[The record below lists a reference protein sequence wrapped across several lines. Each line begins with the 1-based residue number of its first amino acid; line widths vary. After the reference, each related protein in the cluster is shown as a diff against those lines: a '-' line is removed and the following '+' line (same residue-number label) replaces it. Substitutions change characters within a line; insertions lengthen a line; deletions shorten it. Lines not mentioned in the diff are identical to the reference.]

1 MQGVSMPS
9 AIAKIDDTVIAD
21 SDNTL
26 KVEGNHYF
34 PKDSVNF
41 DLLKKTDM
49 KTVCHWKGD
58 ANYFSITVD
67 GAEYDNA
74 AWTYRDPTTERAQ
87 PIKDYVA
94 FYNNVVTVTD
104 K

>member
-1 MQGVSMPS
+1 MPS
-9 AIAKIDDTVIAD
+9 AIAKIDDVVVAD
-21 SDNTL
+21 SDDTI

-34 PKDSVNF
+34 PTESVNF
-41 DLLKKTDM
+41 DVMTSTDL

-58 ANYFSITVD
+58 ASYFTIKTD
-67 GAEYDNA
+67 AGEYENA
-74 AWTYRDPTTERAQ
+74 AWTYHKPITERAE

-94 FYNNVVTVTD
+94 FYPNIVTVED

>member
-1 MQGVSMPS
+1 MPS
-9 AIAKIDDTVIAD
+9 AVAKIDDTVIAD
-21 SDNTL
+21 SDDTI

-41 DLLKKTDM
+41 DVMTKTDM

-58 ANYFSITVD
+58 ASYYTITVD
-67 GAEYDNA
+67 GNEYENA
-74 AWTYRDPTTERAQ
+74 AWTYHEPITERAE

-94 FYNNVVTVTD
+94 FYGNIVNVED